1 MSFDFDQE
9 IDRRGTH
16 CTKWEFITQ
25 GDTVIF
31 GDHADP
37 KHGRDRLLPMWV
49 ADMDFRCAPAVI
61 EALTARAQ
69 QGVFGY
75 SHPCDSYYDA
85 VISWVRRRYSWQI
98 EQEWIVL
105 TPGVVPAVNM
115 AIQTFISPG
124 EKVLVQRPVYYPFF
138 SAIRLNGAEIVSNS
152 LLYKDGRYVMD
163 FDDLARKAAD
173 PDLKLAILCSPH
185 NPVGRVWAPEELAR
199 FGQICLENDV
209 LVVADE
215 VHNDLIY
222 SDQNF
227 TSFAT
232 VDPRFPHKSITCIAA
247 SKSFNLAGLKVS
259 NIIIPDEEQRRKFT
273 NTILRHGLYGANAFG
288 LVAVEAAYNYGE
300 EWLEAVMV
308 YVEDNYRFMADY
320 IADHL
325 PQLEVVR
332 PEGTYLVWVDFRAL
346 GLDPEARKSMMMDV
360 AKVYLDEG
368 EMFGPEG
375 EGFERFNIAC
385 PRSILA
391 EALDRI
397 RVMVERLE
405 PSYPAD

>member
-1 MSFDFDQE
+1 MSYDFDRE

-16 CTKWEFITQ
+16 CTKWEFIIE
-25 GDTVIF
+25 GDTATF

-37 KHGRDRLLPMWV
+37 KYGRDRLLPMWV
-49 ADMDFRCAPAVI
+49 ADMDFRCAPPII

-75 SHPCDSYYDA
+75 SMPCDSYYDA
-85 VISWVRRRYSWQI
+85 VISWIRRRYGWQVHHD
-98 EQEWIVL
+98 WIVL

-115 AIQTFISPG
+115 AVQTFVKPG

-138 SAIRLNGAEIVSNS
+138 DAIRLNGAEIVSNS
-152 LLYKDGRYVMD
+152 LLYEDGRYAMD

-173 PDLKLAILCSPH
+173 PKVTMAILCSPH
-185 NPVGRVWAPEELAR
+185 NPVGRVWTAEELVR

-215 VHNDLIY
+215 VHCDLIY
-222 SDQNF
+222 SDQSF
-227 TSFAT
+227 TAYAT
-232 VDPRFPHKSITCIAA
+232 VDHRFLQKSIVCTAA
-247 SKSFNLAGLKVS
+247 SKSFNLAGLKIS
-259 NIIIPDEEQRRKFT
+259 NIIIADEEMRQRFEG
-273 NTILRHGLYGANAFG
+273 TIRRNGLYGANAFG
-288 LVAVEAAYNYGE
+288 LVALEAAYNYAE
-300 EWLEAVMV
+300 EWLLAVMA
-308 YVEDNYRFMADY
+308 YVEENYHFMAGY
-320 IADHL
+320 IAEHL
-325 PQLEVVR
+325 PQLKIVR
-332 PEGTYLVWVDFRAL
+332 PQGTYLVWIDFRAL
-346 GLDPEARKSMMMDV
+346 DLDPDARKKMMMEG

-385 PRSILA
+385 PRSILE

-397 RVMVERLE
+397 KTAVDALE
-405 PSYPAD
+405 SV